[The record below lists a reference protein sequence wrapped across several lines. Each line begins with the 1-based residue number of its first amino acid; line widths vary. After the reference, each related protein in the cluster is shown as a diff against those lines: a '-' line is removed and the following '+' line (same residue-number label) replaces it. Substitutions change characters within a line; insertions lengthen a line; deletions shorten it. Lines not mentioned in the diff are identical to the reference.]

1 MRKFLTSGRRR
12 YALAFVVV
20 GASLGVMGAQCQP
33 SKTPPPPATGLSISP
48 KVGDFGSQQNNGGPY
63 GPIRFVVTNNGPGD
77 TGALDVQDPGDPF
90 DVVPAPDDCKG
101 QTLGDGESCNVDV
114 TFSPVAAAGYLQ
126 SLVVDDPS
134 NGEVTATL
142 GGVGIL

>member
-48 KVGDFGSQQNNGGPY
+48 KVGDFG
-63 GPIRFVVTNNGPGD
+63 
-77 TGALDVQDPGDPF
+77 
-90 DVVPAPDDCKG
+90 
-101 QTLGDGESCNVDV
+101 
-114 TFSPVAAAGYLQ
+114 VAA
-126 SLVVDDPS
+126 
-134 NGEVTATL
+134 E
-142 GGVGIL
+142 